1 MRKDVAVLMVL
12 WVMCIPYATFI
23 CASATPNKLDT
34 LKAFQQKIVLILAYR
49 YSVKQPLVEISCQEI
64 HIFIACLIHQIEQA
78 GLNRL
83 TVVFLSHLIL

>member
-34 LKAFQQKIVLILAYR
+34 LKAFLKKITPKKAKNSRMMLL
-49 YSVKQPLVEISCQEI
+49 
-64 HIFIACLIHQIEQA
+64 F
-78 GLNRL
+78 
-83 TVVFLSHLIL
+83 